1 MRYPFFP
8 VLLIL
13 FLAGCSTQVVKDS
26 SEGTLAQGADA
37 SVIERLKAEE
47 RRVQESD
54 VIYQILIG
62 ELAGKEGNLGL
73 ATAAY
78 QGAALSVDD
87 PRVAERATRVAL
99 FSGQDQAALE
109 MAQHWL
115 RLEPESL
122 EAWKILAVLHARR
135 SELAPSVEYFEK
147 IIAATRDQKGGG
159 FRLAGALLIQDVK
172 RDQAMPVM
180 SELSAR
186 HPEDYEAAF
195 TLSSVAFSF
204 KQYEDAIA
212 AAEQGL
218 ALNPDSDEMRLL
230 RNRVWL
236 LMGET
241 DRALNDIEAMVK
253 AGPENVDIRLTYAQM
268 LVEVRRYDAAREQF
282 EIIVARQP
290 DNVDLLYTLG
300 LLNVEIQDFDDA
312 ERYLLTVLQMGKH
325 TQEASYYLGRI
336 SERRG
341 SNKEAIGW
349 YLRVTE
355 GEFLYEAQTR
365 IAIQL
370 ANLGYLDKAQTN
382 LSQLRLA
389 VSTAEER
396 VRLYLL
402 EASLL
407 EEAGRKQEAYQ
418 LYTNALKDYPDNEDL
433 LYARGMLSERLDRV
447 DLLEQDMKQ
456 ILKRSPN
463 HAAALNALGYTLA
476 DRTERFEEALK
487 YIQEA
492 LRVNPDDPAILDS
505 MGWVQ
510 YRLGNLD
517 EAERYLRRAHAMLSD
532 DEIASHLGEIL
543 WVRGNRDEANA
554 IIQDALKQFPD
565 SQYLKK
571 LIRRIDQ

>member
-1 MRYPFFP
+1 MRYSLFP
-8 VLLIL
+8 VFLIL
-13 FLAGCSTQVVKDS
+13 FLVGCSSQVVKETP
-26 SEGTLAQGADA
+26 EGAPADTGLL
-37 SVIERLKAEE
+37 ERLKAEE
-47 RRVQESD
+47 RKAQESD
-54 VIYQILIG
+54 VVYQILVG

-99 FSGQDQAALE
+99 FSGQDQVALE

-115 RLEPESL
+115 ALEPQSL

-147 IIAATRDQKGGG
+147 VIAATKDQNGGG
-159 FRLAGALLIQDVK
+159 FRLAGSLLIQDVE
-172 RDQAMPVM
+172 RDEAMPVM
-180 SELSAR
+180 SELRAR
-186 HPEDYEAAF
+186 HPQNFEAAF
-195 TLSSVAFSF
+195 TMSSVAFSF
-204 KQYEDAIA
+204 KRYEDAIT
-212 AAEQGL
+212 AAEEGL
-218 ALNPDSDEMRLL
+218 ELSPDSEEMRLL
-230 RNRVWL
+230 RNRIWL

-253 AGPENVDIRLTYAQM
+253 ASPENVDIRLTYAQM

-312 ERYLLTVLQMGKH
+312 ERYLLTVLQLGKH

-341 SNKEAIGW
+341 NNKEAIGW

-365 IAIQL
+365 IAVQL
-370 ANLGYLDKAQTN
+370 AGLGYLDKAQAN
-382 LSQLRLA
+382 LAQLRLA
-389 VSTAEER
+389 VTTEDER

-407 EEAGRKQEAYQ
+407 EEEGRKQEAYQ
-418 LYTNALKDYPDNEDL
+418 LYSTALKEYPDNTDL

-456 ILKRSPN
+456 ILRRSPT

-476 DRTERFEEALK
+476 DRTDRFEEALK

-492 LRVNPDDPAILDS
+492 LRVSPDDPAILDS

-517 EAERYLRRAHAMLSD
+517 EAERYLRRAHAMLAD

-565 SQYLKK
+565 SQYLKG

>member
-1 MRYPFFP
+1 MRYPLFP
-8 VLLIL
+8 VFLIL
-13 FLAGCSTQVVKDS
+13 FLAGCSTQVVRES
-26 SEGTLAQGADA
+26 PEGAPAEGADV
-37 SVIERLKAEE
+37 SLIERLKAEE
-47 RRVQESD
+47 RKAQESD
-54 VIYQILIG
+54 VIYQILVG

-73 ATAAY
+73 ATTAY
-78 QGAALSVDD
+78 QGAALSVED

-99 FSGQDQAALE
+99 FAGQDQAALD

-115 RLEPESL
+115 SLEPDSL
-122 EAWKILAVLHARR
+122 EVWKILAVLHARR
-135 SELAPSVEYFEK
+135 SELRPSVEYFEK
-147 IIAATRDQKGGG
+147 VIAATREQKGGG
-159 FRLAGALLIQDVK
+159 FRLAGALLIQDVE

-180 SELSAR
+180 SELSVR
-186 HPEDYEAAF
+186 HPEDFEAAF
-195 TLSSVAFSF
+195 TMSSVAFSF

-218 ALNPDSDEMRLL
+218 ALSPDSDEMRLL
-230 RNRVWL
+230 RNRIWL

-253 AGPENVDIRLTYAQM
+253 ASPENVDIRLTYAQM

-282 EIIVARQP
+282 EIIVEKQP

-341 SNKEAIGW
+341 NSKEAIGW

-370 ANLGYLDKAQTN
+370 ANLGYLDKAQAN
-382 LSQLRLA
+382 LAQLRLA

-407 EEAGRKQEAYQ
+407 EEGGKKQEAYK
-418 LYTNALKDYPDNEDL
+418 LYTSALKDYPDNEDL
-433 LYARGMLSERLDRV
+433 LYARGMLSERLDRI

-476 DRTERFEEALK
+476 DRTDRFEEALI

-517 EAERYLRRAHAMLSD
+517 EAERYLRRAHSMLAD
-532 DEIASHLGEIL
+532 DEIASHLVEIL
-543 WVRGNRDEANA
+543 WIRGNKDEANA

-565 SQYLKK
+565 SQYLKN
-571 LIRRIDQ
+571 LIRRLDL